1 MQFRLGSIPV
11 RVRAPF
17 LLLVLLLGASLQ
29 DENGHTD
36 ARALL
41 AWAIIVFVS
50 VLVHELG
57 HALVGRAFGLQ
68 PAIELHGMGGA
79 TSWQDPKD
87 VGHARRIAISLAGPF
102 AGFVLG
108 GLIFAAARYGL
119 TEPTPMVAVI
129 VRMALWVNVG
139 WGILNLIP
147 MLPLDGGNVM
157 RSFLQ
162 IVTKGNGE
170 KPARYVS
177 IGVGGLGLLYAL
189 STHGMWGAFLCGL
202 FMYTNVQALRTGDSR
217 VANVALGSAIQQ
229 AYAALDAHDGAR
241 AIALLRPALVPQAS
255 EELRQIGL
263 RLFAYALMLEGE
275 WAMLVPML
283 ESERLLI
290 GSGELER
297 YAKTA
302 RELGRTDDA
311 SRLDQLIASMRP
323 RMANDFGA

>member
-36 ARALL
+36 PRALL
-41 AWAIIVFVS
+41 AWAVIVFVS

-57 HALVGRAFGLQ
+57 HALVGRAFGLS
-68 PAIELHGMGGA
+68 PSIELHGMGGA
-79 TSWQDPKD
+79 TSWSDPHD

-108 GLIFAAARYGL
+108 GLIFVGARYAP
-119 TEPTPMVAVI
+119 PTDFSTTLI
-129 VRMALWVNVG
+129 RMALWVNVG

-162 IVTKGNGE
+162 IVTKGKGE
-170 KPARYVS
+170 KPARIVS
-177 IGVGGLGLLYAL
+177 IVVGGAGLLYAL
-189 STHGMWGAFLCGL
+189 SAHWLWGALLCGL
-202 FMYTNVQALRTGDSR
+202 FVYTNVQAFRSGDER
-217 VANVALGSAIQQ
+217 MANAALGSAIQQ

-241 AIALLRPALVPQAS
+241 AIALLRPVLVPQAS
-255 EELRQIGL
+255 EDLRQIAL
-263 RLFAYALMLEGE
+263 RLLAYALMLEGE
-275 WAMLVPML
+275 WTMLVPML

-290 GSGELER
+290 GAGELER